1 MGRVPGPG
9 GRETVSRQDP
19 ATVRVTVVGGGLA
32 GIAAALACAD
42 AGAEVTLWEAKK
54 WLGGATSSLP
64 PTIVLTVAGSAMA
77 LTWSMGERVAMG
89 P

>member
-1 MGRVPGPG
+1 M
-9 GRETVSRQDP
+9 SRQEP

-54 WLGGATSSLP
+54 WLGGATS
-64 PTIVLTVAGSAMA
+64 
-77 LTWSMGERVAMG
+77 
-89 P
+89 